1 MVTRTKRRPVKN
13 IRQINLLTPE
23 KVEYKNPVEGIDCLY
38 VKVSPNGARRF
49 VTSLT
54 VSKRIALPKGQSRQK
69 SFTHGLVT
77 QFSMTEIKQRH
88 QEVYTRFKNGQ
99 DIRHLLA
106 KDQADQK
113 RTSLL
118 NCPIVELSLDR
129 LNRKLKRGEIN
140 NGENDRL
147 YTKRIQE
154 VIGDAS
160 FQLFSQSHADAL
172 ATAYPPTD
180 KWTTA
185 DKVKKL
191 IKKIYND
198 LPSDARQ
205 ALEKD
210 IPQYLENAFGRIRQR
225 KRSDQVIDPQDIGA
239 MWVKMLEADVNPI
252 FKDAWVFM
260 LLTGERKSAVLKAKR
275 DEVRITDGYPEFIY
289 LETKGDASGP
299 NHNLIPTF
307 GVLAM
312 LVDRLVRASE
322 AIDSPYLFPSQKGSG
337 HLTSIRPLIDTIGE
351 IGDRENRS
359 NPHNLRRTIANL
371 ARDILG
377 STELADEHLLH
388 FKSHMTGSKE
398 NYFSLNAESFAK
410 TRLETYQ
417 KIYRHLDDLIL
428 WSGGIGYLDREI
440 WPQVDAMESKFVG
453 KSVCRDFI
461 SLGSHHI
468 WFNHGEGKK
477 RIGVFEDNGSDFHD
491 NAKVWSPVASFCSQS
506 DQFVFLKNR
515 SLTYDKLMNEWMNY
529 GEAAP
534 RFLRDE
540 ID

>member
-1 MVTRTKRRPVKN
+1 MT
-13 IRQINLLTPE
+13 
-23 KVEYKNPVEGIDCLY
+23 
-38 VKVSPNGARRF
+38 NG
-49 VTSLT
+49 S
-54 VSKRIALPKGQSRQK
+54 
-69 SFTHGLVT
+69 
-77 QFSMTEIKQRH
+77 
-88 QEVYTRFKNGQ
+88 
-99 DIRHLLA
+99 
-106 KDQADQK
+106 
-113 RTSLL
+113 
-118 NCPIVELSLDR
+118 
-129 LNRKLKRGEIN
+129 
-140 NGENDRL
+140 
-147 YTKRIQE
+147 
-154 VIGDAS
+154 
-160 FQLFSQSHADAL
+160 
-172 ATAYPPTD
+172 
-180 KWTTA
+180 
-185 DKVKKL
+185 
-191 IKKIYND
+191 
-198 LPSDARQ
+198 
-205 ALEKD
+205 
-210 IPQYLENAFGRIRQR
+210 
-225 KRSDQVIDPQDIGA
+225 
-239 MWVKMLEADVNPI
+239 
-252 FKDAWVFM
+252 
-260 LLTGERKSAVLKAKR
+260 
-275 DEVRITDGYPEFIY
+275 PEFIY

-398 NYFSLNAESFAK
+398 NYFSRNAESFAK

-440 WPQVDAMESKFVG
+440 WPQVDAMETKFVG
-453 KSVCRDFI
+453 KRVCRDFI

-468 WFNHGEGKK
+468 WFNHGEDKK

-491 NAKVWSPVASFCSQS
+491 NAKVWSPVASFCSQN